1 MKRVVGFALFC
12 VAVGMVLALI
22 LPNLFV
28 SVLCIILCILA
39 GYNLFCC

>member
-1 MKRVVGFALFC
+1 MKRIVGFALFW
-12 VAVGMVLALI
+12 VAVGIVLALI

-28 SVLCIILCILA
+28 SVLCIILCVLV